1 MKIDNTIQSGIRD
14 IGRRIFEGKAI
25 SVSLLKLYCEE
36 FRSFLSDCIAEYI
49 ENSYRENLA
58 RVPSSVKS
66 DFLNLE
72 HGYLV
77 SMTNWVN
84 NNPIQFPEIDF
95 MKESASEKFSHAQEK
110 SSLCEIANKESVRIL
125 GIGSFVNIILWISGL
140 KIVSLVA
147 ETAVVGVGVYKMM
160 NETKQPLADNNSQR
174 KTFELKAN
182 SFIANVNNIA
192 DEYVHHVEAKSN
204 ELLNSYLNF

>member
-1 MKIDNTIQSGIRD
+1 M
-14 IGRRIFEGKAI
+14 
-25 SVSLLKLYCEE
+25 
-36 FRSFLSDCIAEYI
+36 
-49 ENSYRENLA
+49 
-58 RVPSSVKS
+58 
-66 DFLNLE
+66 
-72 HGYLV
+72 
-77 SMTNWVN
+77 
-84 NNPIQFPEIDF
+84 
-95 MKESASEKFSHAQEK
+95 
-110 SSLCEIANKESVRIL
+110 

-160 NETKQPLADNNSQR
+160 NETKKPLADNNSQR

-192 DEYVHHVEAKSN
+192 NEYVHHVETKSN